1 MVKTNGVAIPMQ
13 LAIPKASTSASSSST
28 SKSKTCTSTSSSSTS
43 KLKVSTSISNKSK
56 SANHVK
62 SKKSTSSERRQLYF
76 VNPEKTGLVEKLT
89 KHSSHN
95 GGSKQKP
102 GLISS
107 KKRKSKHESD
117 SDTDVN
123 DDDDDDDDDLDFG
136 DFEET
141 YRKSKKTKSDSKRSA
156 TSKRSTSKSSNPYIV
171 IDDSGSD
178 LELRQTPNRKK
189 SSEGRSS
196 MEISRSNSNNSV
208 DIDDLQDMY
217 IGQLSTAAN
226 TPITPTDNQLQQ
238 STLFSTSFNSSPESS

>member
-117 SDTDVN
+117 SDTDV